1 MASYIQ
7 NILIVNGD
15 RIPAVCQFVR
25 GGENAFDFNA
35 IFPLSSGCM
44 MPEEKLQYW
53 GTKGNAINAIFHEE
67 NGAFSFQTLNAA
79 PVSIVEQLAERFP
92 DCTFTFRWADEGGG
106 NCGEILYENG
116 HESYAFYPDDGTVGQ
131 EELYQQCWGQPMYD
145 MEGANT
151 LCKN

>member
-106 NCGEILYENG
+106 NCGEIRYEYG
-116 HESYAFYPDDGTVGQ
+116 YESYAFYPDDSTEGQ
-131 EELYQQCWGQPMYD
+131 AELYQQCWEQPMYI
-145 MEGANT
+145 EGANIS
-151 LCKN
+151 CKN